1 MFDHAAASSEPRT
14 LSESTSAGPHDLETG
29 SVPPLPDAGTLLASI
44 GLPSHTIREVLGY
57 APGAGAEG

>member
-1 MFDHAAASSEPRT
+1 MFDHAAASSDPHSLSNSTHDFEP
-14 LSESTSAGPHDLETG
+14 G

-57 APGAGAEG
+57 APGAGADG

>member
-14 LSESTSAGPHDLETG
+14 LSHSTPSGPHDLEPG

-44 GLPSHTIREVLGY
+44 GLPSHTIREVLSY
-57 APGAGAEG
+57 APGAGADG

>member
-1 MFDHAAASSEPRT
+1 MFHHAAASSEPRT
-14 LSESTSAGPHDLETG
+14 LSDSTPAGPHDFEPG

-57 APGAGAEG
+57 APGAGADG